1 MAKRRTT
8 IGSATQAN
16 GPNSSG
22 FRPSDFMRARRP
34 ELFSDSKVSRG
45 SKLPQAVLEYHLG
58 SLTSRKQEGDF
69 EHFCRRLAEKKLCP
83 NLLPQTGPVGGGDSK
98 VDSENYPVADEI
110 SMRWYEG
117 RTGSGRTEQRWAFAF
132 SAKQA
137 WRAKADSDVRKIA
150 ETKRGYNLVYFLTNQ
165 FVKDKVR
172 AEVETA
178 LSKRYKVQARILDR
192 SWILK
197 CVFEDDLVGL
207 AVETLHLTGFEADHK
222 RTGPRDVKRQQ
233 ELGELE
239 KQIADTERYRGV
251 EYQLGEDCI
260 QAALLARG
268 LELPRVEIEGRFL
281 RAEGIA
287 RRLGHRQQQ
296 LRIAYAKAWTAY
308 FWFDDFRQFVDYY
321 GPVEELALG
330 SGNAS
335 DVELLANIWS
345 LLAVTV
351 RDHGFD
357 ALAAELESRTHS
369 LRAELERLAADKERL
384 NNALWA
390 RTNLLLM
397 ELQERPTDAGAASRL
412 FTELKPIVAQVEGL
426 ISYPVEAVSR
436 IVTEL
441 GDVLGSNP
449 HYDDLFELL
458 ADIMRRRASDG
469 EAGRM
474 LLARAHQKLRNRKIY
489 DAIRLYGRA
498 QLMLAKREYRLEL
511 IAALVG
517 GGLAYESAGLLWA
530 ARASILAAANQAF
543 SEYLEHGEILP
554 QALVCLRKLVWI
566 ELQLGRVPSV
576 LQWIEMASIVAQNI
590 GLTGKRRE
598 AYLEERTAQDGTL
611 GILFL
616 RSDIDQ
622 LWRLDA
628 LPPAL
633 DRLGLDLSRMA
644 LLYALGY
651 EDRLREEGTIPA
663 EESHEGLRETFT
675 KWITQPSATD
685 LPAKPNFPIEDEV
698 LLRSSV
704 LGCQVTARVANE
716 AESIYL
722 GERILAALES
732 LLATSIEGG
741 AFSDA
746 QEFTMRIKSSGSV
759 VGHPD
764 HSFEASHSGQV
775 LVVNH
780 AAAAE
785 SRGTRVNADAH
796 WLQGLVVEIALRI
809 AVPRNPEQYAEQVFG
824 REVGLGRA
832 ITFSDTSIPVTNILG
847 DKPRLRISDWG
858 MEGSDETFLPQRR
871 AVWSDG
877 LDLNPQDRQA
887 SRMFDKLADGDPP
900 KELLDFSDIKH
911 SEVRVFSLIERELWE
926 RANWRAMGY
935 AFDADLQEPPILA
948 LAFGNA
954 EAAREIFNGW
964 RGKLGDVDREEQLR
978 LSIVTGIDK
987 KHPFSYAVVIGSNP
1001 SILKDSGFHHF
1012 VNVSRICRMD
1022 PPDSKNL
1029 NAFLVRFE
1037 RIGRYMLVPA
1047 VFSNEFQQ
1055 QDFQF
1060 DLWIG
1065 KRSLRVVPAWQLG
1078 KNDPDGVALRPDDD
1092 PIIPD
1097 GVQDAPVTALLERKA
1112 AWGQAS
1118 GTAD

>member
-1 MAKRRTT
+1 M
-8 IGSATQAN
+8 Q
-16 GPNSSG
+16 
-22 FRPSDFMRARRP
+22 
-34 ELFSDSKVSRG
+34 V
-45 SKLPQAVLEYHLG
+45 
-58 SLTSRKQEGDF
+58 
-69 EHFCRRLAEKKLCP
+69 
-83 NLLPQTGPVGGGDSK
+83 
-98 VDSENYPVADEI
+98 
-110 SMRWYEG
+110 
-117 RTGSGRTEQRWAFAF
+117 
-132 SAKQA
+132 
-137 WRAKADSDVRKIA
+137 
-150 ETKRGYNLVYFLTNQ
+150 
-165 FVKDKVR
+165 
-172 AEVETA
+172 
-178 LSKRYKVQARILDR
+178 RILDR

-197 CVFEDDLVGL
+197 CVFEDDLVDL
-207 AVETLHLTGFEADHK
+207 AVETLHLTGYESDHK
-222 RTGPRDVKRQQ
+222 LTGPRDVKRQR
-233 ELGELE
+233 ELDELE
-239 KQIADTERYRGV
+239 KQIANIERYQGV
-251 EYQLGEDCI
+251 EYQLGEDCL

-281 RAEGIA
+281 RAEEIA

-308 FWFDDFRQFVDYY
+308 FWFDDFEQFVGYY
-321 GPVEELALG
+321 GPVEELAVG
-330 SGNAS
+330 SGSAN
-335 DVELLANIWS
+335 DLELLTNIWS
-345 LLAVTV
+345 LLIVLA
-351 RDHGFD
+351 RNDGFN
-357 ALAAELESRTHS
+357 ALAAKVESRTAT
-369 LRAELERLAADKERL
+369 LRSELTRLASDNERL

-397 ELQERPTDAGAASRL
+397 DLQEMPADASLASGVL
-412 FTELKPIVAQVEGL
+412 VALKPIIAQVDGL
-426 ISYPVEAVSR
+426 ISYPIEVVSK
-436 IVTEL
+436 IVIEFGDFL
-441 GDVLGSNP
+441 GGNP
-449 HYDDLFELL
+449 HYDELFELL

-590 GLTGKRRE
+590 GLTGKRKE
-598 AYLEERTAQDGTL
+598 AYLEERTAQDGIL

-622 LWRLDA
+622 LWQLAA

-633 DRLGLDLSRMA
+633 DRLGLDLARMA
-644 LLYALGY
+644 LLYSLGY
-651 EDRLREEGTIPA
+651 EDRLREEGTVPA
-663 EESHEGLRETFT
+663 EENQESVRETFT
-675 KWITQPSATD
+675 KWVTQPAATD

-698 LLRSSV
+698 SLRSSI

-741 AFSDA
+741 AFCDA
-746 QEFTMRIKSSGSV
+746 QEFTMRIKPSEGV
-759 VGHPD
+759 LGHPE
-764 HSFEASHSGQV
+764 HRFEGSNGGQV

-780 AAAAE
+780 AAATG

-847 DKPRLRISDWG
+847 DKPRLRISDWE
-858 MEGSDETFLPQRR
+858 METSDETFLPKRR

-877 LDLNPQDRQA
+877 LDLNPEDSPEA
-887 SRMFDKLADGDPP
+887 SKMFDKLADGDPP
-900 KELLDFSDIKH
+900 KELLDFSDVKH
-911 SEVRVFSLIERELWE
+911 SDVRVFSLIERQLWE
-926 RANWRAMGY
+926 RAKWRATGY
-935 AFDADLQEPPILA
+935 ASGADLQEPPILA

-954 EAAREIFNGW
+954 EAAREIFTGW
-964 RGKLGDVDREEQLR
+964 RAKLGEVDREEQLH
-978 LSIVTGIDK
+978 LSIITGIDR

-1001 SILKDSGFHHF
+1001 SISKDSGFHHF
-1012 VNVSRICRMD
+1012 VNVSRICRMN
-1022 PPDSKNL
+1022 PTDSKNL
-1029 NAFLVRFE
+1029 DAFLARFE
-1037 RIGRYMLVPA
+1037 RLGRYMLVPA
-1047 VFSNEFQQ
+1047 VLSNELQQ

-1065 KRSLRVVPAWQLG
+1065 KQSLRLVPAWQLG
-1078 KNDPDGVALRPDDD
+1078 KNDPDGVALHPDDH
-1092 PIIPD
+1092 PIIPE

-1112 AWGQAS
+1112 AWGQANE
-1118 GTAD
+1118 TAD